1 MTISSGHKNA
11 TRKYGPTLIQIPCVG
26 VRIAFIRKAN
36 ASDTQRYK
44 AKGFGRVM
52 TLPYSMERMIYGS
65 ANDTYAKQPRRVR
78 RGCSFARIYL
88 LISKFWFMIS
98 LMALSSSVML
108 ASPWMVCLMTEE
120 ATAKLIMSM
129 GL

>member
-1 MTISSGHKNA
+1 MVWRNRIKSGVGNA
-11 TRKYGPTLIQIPCVG
+11 EDGVPYGVICG
-26 VRIAFIRKAN
+26 
-36 ASDTQRYK
+36 DQR
-44 AKGFGRVM
+44 
-52 TLPYSMERMIYGS
+52 
-65 ANDTYAKQPRRVR
+65 
-78 RGCSFARIYL
+78 

-120 ATAKLIMSM
+120 ATAKLIRSM